1 MPWPHSVPADLRRR
15 LDEVL
20 SFRNRGAPEVW
31 GVIRDWLEAHG
42 VEKPDGIEVERP
54 PEGGAQ
60 RDQ

>member
-1 MPWPHSVPADLRRR
+1 MPWPHTVPTDLRRR

-20 SFRNRGAPEVW
+20 SFRNRSAPEVW
-31 GVIRDWLEAHG
+31 GVVRDWLEAHQ
-42 VEKPDGIEVERP
+42 VEMPDSVKVDPP